1 MSVLMTLQVK
11 VDPARW
17 EEYAAE
23 NQEKMREIAN
33 RGREHGAIHHA
44 FYGSED
50 GTLLVLDEWDSPES
64 FRTFFDASPDI
75 GEIMQ
80 ATGAASEP
88 EVTFWRKLETHD
100 EF

>member
-1 MSVLMTLQVK
+1 MTLRTK
-11 VDPARW
+11 VDPARF

-23 NQEKMREIAN
+23 NREKLQGIAA

-44 FYGSED
+44 FYGSDD

-64 FRTFFDASPDI
+64 FRTFFESTP
-75 GEIMQ
+75 EIPEMMQ
-80 ATGAASEP
+80 ATGAEGEP
-88 EVTFWRKLETHD
+88 EITFWRKLDSGD